1 MTPAARDFFSR
12 RRPNS
17 FDRGTIM
24 QVSVENVGK
33 LERKLTVRIP
43 ADDYESRVRARLA
56 EVGRSV
62 RLKGFRPGKIPPKVI
77 EQRFGSQV
85 RGEAISDLIR
95 TTFQEAVGQQNL
107 RPAMAPEISTS
118 GEPADGQ
125 IEYTATFEVLPEV
138 GAIDVARLAIVKPL
152 AEVAD
157 ADVDAMIET
166 LRQQRRSW
174 TPVERPAQTG
184 DMVLFEYSAQA
195 GDVRHPAEGAD
206 RSGTIL
212 GSGAMTAEL
221 EQHLTGH
228 AAGEQWSFDMTFPA
242 GFRVADLAG
251 KAARVE
257 VRISRVQE
265 ARLPDVDDAFIA
277 MFGIQE
283 GGMEKFRADVRANLE
298 RELKGVLTARL
309 KADVVQKLVDAYPE
323 LDLPQ
328 RMVQNEARALAEQA
342 QAQAQQQGQATV
354 AAVPE
359 SFEAI
364 ARRRVAAG
372 VLVGEIARQNGV
384 RLDNRRVAE
393 TLASIASTYEEPQQV
408 IELYQRDPNLMSGLQ
423 NRVLEDQVAD
433 WIAEHAQTTEQRLSF
448 NEAMRPNG

>member
-1 MTPAARDFFSR
+1 
-12 RRPNS
+12 
-17 FDRGTIM
+17 M

-43 ADDYESRVRARLA
+43 AGDYESQVKARLA
-56 EVGRSV
+56 EVARSV

-85 RGEAISDLIR
+85 RGEAISELIR
-95 TTFQEAVGQQNL
+95 TTFQQAVGQQNL
-107 RPAMAPEISTS
+107 RPAMAPEINTT

-125 IEYTATFEVLPEV
+125 IEYTATFEVLPDV
-138 GAIDVARLAIVKPL
+138 GQVDVGKLAISKP
-152 AEVAD
+152 VAQVSD
-157 ADVDAMIET
+157 VDVDAMIET

-174 TPVERPAQTG
+174 TPVERAAQPG
-184 DMVLFEYSAQA
+184 DMVLFEYTAQA
-195 GDVRHPAEGAD
+195 DDMRHPPEGAD

-221 EQHLTGH
+221 EQQLTGH
-228 AAGEQWSFDMTFPA
+228 ATGEQLAFEMIFPA
-242 GFRVADLAG
+242 NFRVTPLAG

-257 VRISRVQE
+257 ARISRVQE
-265 ARLPDVDDAFIA
+265 SRLPEIDEAFIA
-277 MFGIQE
+277 MFGIQD
-283 GGMEKFRADVRANLE
+283 GGMDKFRADVRANLE
-298 RELKGVLTARL
+298 RELKGVLTSRL
-309 KADVVQKLVDAYPE
+309 KADVVQKLVDAYPGLE
-323 LDLPQ
+323 LPQ
-328 RMVQNEARALAEQA
+328 RMVDNEARTLAEQA
-342 QAQAQQQGQATV
+342 QAQAKQQGQVTV

-359 SFEAI
+359 SFLDV

-393 TLASIASTYEEPQQV
+393 ALASIASTYEEPQQV
-408 IELYQRDPNLMSGLQ
+408 VELYQRDPNLMSSLQ

-433 WIAEHAQTTEQRLSF
+433 WIAEHAQTTEQHLTF

>member
-1 MTPAARDFFSR
+1 
-12 RRPNS
+12 
-17 FDRGTIM
+17 M

-43 ADDYESRVRARLA
+43 AGDYETQVKARLA
-56 EVGRSV
+56 EVARSV

-85 RGEAISDLIR
+85 RGEAISELIR

-107 RPAMAPEISTS
+107 RPAMAPEINTT
-118 GEPADGQ
+118 GEPSDGQ
-125 IEYTATFEVLPEV
+125 IEYTATFEVLPDV
-138 GAIDVARLAIVKPL
+138 GQVDVGKLAISKP
-152 AEVAD
+152 VAQVSD
-157 ADVDAMIET
+157 VDVDAMIET
-166 LRQQRRSW
+166 LRQQRRAW
-174 TPVERPAQTG
+174 TPIERPAQAG
-184 DMVLFEYSAQA
+184 DMVLFEYTAQA

-221 EQHLTGH
+221 EQQIAGH
-228 AAGEQWSFDMTFPA
+228 ATGEQLSFEMTFPA
-242 GFRVADLAG
+242 NFRVAALAG
-251 KAARVE
+251 KPAQVG

-265 ARLPDVDDAFIA
+265 SRLPDIDDAFIA
-277 MFGIQE
+277 LFGIQD

-309 KADVVQKLVDAYPE
+309 KADVVQKLVDAYPGLE
-323 LDLPQ
+323 LPQ
-328 RMVQNEARALAEQA
+328 RMVENEARGLAEQA
-342 QAQAQQQGQATV
+342 QAQAKQQGQVTV

-359 SFEAI
+359 SFQDI

-393 TLASIASTYEEPQQV
+393 ALTSIASTYEEPQQV
-408 IELYQRDPNLMSGLQ
+408 VELYQRDPNLMSSLQ

-433 WIAEHAQTTEQRLSF
+433 WIAEHAQTTEQYLTF